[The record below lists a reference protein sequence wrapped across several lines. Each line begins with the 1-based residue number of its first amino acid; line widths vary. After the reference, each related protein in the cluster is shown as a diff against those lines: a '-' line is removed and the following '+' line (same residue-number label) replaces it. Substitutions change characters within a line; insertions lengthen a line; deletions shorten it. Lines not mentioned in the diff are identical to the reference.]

1 MYLYP
6 QWKRS
11 VTEKSLSIL
20 PTSRLGVRQ
29 HLLVQLDW
37 MNQEKMSSKCRRLQL
52 AEAWCMAPVEVSGLR
67 PTIVAPSGEATKT
80 KAWLGAAAAVANSN
94 ARSEIKLRIE
104 QPGDAA
110 KQQISMPSTWP
121 WLLTAQK
128 DQSTSSAAG
137 EEARGGMYL
146 QYRNGCWLQ

>member
-1 MYLYP
+1 MGRRQYHVGNFFQRLY
-6 QWKRS
+6 
-11 VTEKSLSIL
+11 VLTE
-20 PTSRLGVRQ
+20 
-29 HLLVQLDW
+29 
-37 MNQEKMSSKCRRLQL
+37 
-52 AEAWCMAPVEVSGLR
+52 A
-67 PTIVAPSGEATKT
+67 PTIVDSCKRRGKTGGEATKT

-94 ARSEIKLRIE
+94 ARSEIKLQIE
-104 QPGDAA
+104 QLGDAA
-110 KQQISMPSTWP
+110 KQQISMPST